1 MIQLYVLS
9 ILCSGLAGYI
19 LFAGKDEFSDMPEQI
34 NNPTFHLILGIISAV
49 TGVLKLLS
57 PLPSSINAARGILIL
72 GDLIP
77 SAAGIIAGLVLIFG
91 LYRRDIS
98 AKDGELD
105 RIGTNLLTFRRPIG
119 IALMCAALVHF
130 IFGELIFL

>member
-9 ILCSGLAGYI
+9 ILCSGIAGYI
-19 LFAGKDEFSDMPEQI
+19 LFAQEGETEMPAPA

-57 PLPSSINAARGILIL
+57 PLPSSMDAVRGIIIL

-77 SAAGIIAGLVLIFG
+77 SAAGMIAGLILIFG
-91 LYRRDIS
+91 LYRRDIL

-105 RIGTNLLTFRRPIG
+105 RIGTNLLTFRKPIG
-119 IALMCAALVHF
+119 IALMCVALVHF
-130 IFGELIFL
+130 IFGELLFL

>member
-9 ILCSGLAGYI
+9 ILCCGISGFI
-19 LFAGKDEFSDMPEQI
+19 LFTGNDEGNDLPSPV
-34 NNPTFHLILGIISAV
+34 NTPTSHLVLGIISAV
-49 TGVLKLLS
+49 TGILKLLS
-57 PLPSSINAARGILIL
+57 PLPSSMNAARGIIIL

-77 SAAGIIAGLVLIFG
+77 CAAGIVAGLILIFG

-105 RIGTNLLTFRRPIG
+105 RIGTKLLVFRKPIG

-130 IFGELIFL
+130 IFGELLFL

>member
-1 MIQLYVLS
+1 MIQLYFLS
-9 ILCSGLAGYI
+9 ILCSGIAGYI
-19 LFAGKDEFSDMPEQI
+19 LFAGKDDGTEMLIPV
-34 NNPTFHLILGIISAV
+34 NNPTFHLVLGIISAV

-57 PLPSSINAARGILIL
+57 PLPSSMDAARGVIIL

-77 SAAGIIAGLVLIFG
+77 SAAGIIAGLILIFG

-105 RIGTNLLTFRRPIG
+105 RIGTNLLVFRKPIG
-119 IALMCAALVHF
+119 IALLCAAVVHF